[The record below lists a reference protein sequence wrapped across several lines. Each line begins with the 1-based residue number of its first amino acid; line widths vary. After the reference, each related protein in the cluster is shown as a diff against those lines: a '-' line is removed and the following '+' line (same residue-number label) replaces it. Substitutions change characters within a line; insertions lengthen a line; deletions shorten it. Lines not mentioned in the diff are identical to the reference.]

1 MGKGSTKVS
10 QLLVGWLPRRLG
22 RGPWLGLGH
31 QWGSGPPHPTGAS
44 EQKMHMLS
52 QASAR
57 SGWAVTFCKDREG
70 QPTRWERRTT
80 LIPVVSGVW
89 VMSGLSDAWVS
100 LCLGPD
106 AGGGISL
113 KAYKSL
119 TTSLFSPAPPRPR
132 RSHSTSTQRQLPPLP
147 HPPSCSHVSMALKI
161 QRVTLPWVPCAPTAV
176 ITCTHTNQTHRQL
189 GCLEHTGACW
199 EQPPQT
205 YTYTG
210 TRTLMCPPA
219 TPMLTGVPRHR

>member
-100 LCLGPD
+100 LRLGPD

-132 RSHSTSTQRQLPPLP
+132 RSHSTNTQRQLPPPPPPSELLTCVHGAENP
-147 HPPSCSHVSMALKI
+147 KSHPPVGPLCPHCCDNVY
-161 QRVTLPWVPCAPTAV
+161 
-176 ITCTHTNQTHRQL
+176 TH
-189 GCLEHTGACW
+189 
-199 EQPPQT
+199 QPNSQAA
-205 YTYTG
+205 G
-210 TRTLMCPPA
+210 LS
-219 TPMLTGVPRHR
+219 